1 MPAPPTTVEEKTT
14 RRAPHP
20 CPRDSKPPLLQ
31 ALLKIIGPCTARRRA
46 RERAIE
52 WWRCGAV
59 RRARGGLQ
67 TLAILVRYLND
78 HPATVDVPERVLA
91 AV

>member
-31 ALLKIIGPCTARRRA
+31 ALLDAIIAPCTTRRRA
-46 RERAIE
+46 HKPGIE
-52 WWRCGAV
+52 WWRRGAV
-59 RRARGGLQ
+59 RRARGGHRPWQLSC
-67 TLAILVRYLND
+67 
-78 HPATVDVPERVLA
+78 AT
-91 AV
+91 